1 MKKLFLSVAFA
12 LCAVCSY
19 SSDWANLEF
28 YREANDS
35 VMKLDSSHREIVLLG
50 NSITYN
56 WACYHGSFL
65 EENHMIGRGISGQTT
80 THFLARFRQDVLN
93 LKPKTVVILGGTNDI
108 AENAGEYNEELTMNN
123 IQSMVELAKANGI
136 RPVLCTVLPVTQYW
150 WNKDV
155 PNVQDKIDSLNR
167 RIAAY
172 AKENDILLVDY
183 FTPLAMPD
191 RTMNPKYADDGV
203 HPNLAGYAVMEKLLL
218 TVLSSL

>member
-1 MKKLFLSVAFA
+1 MKRFLFFA
-12 LCAVCSY
+12 ALALLAVDGYCH
-19 SSDWANLEF
+19 DWANLAC
-28 YREANDS
+28 YRVANDS
-35 VMKLDSSHREIVLLG
+35 VMQLDASRREIVLLG

-56 WACYHGSFL
+56 WARDHREFL
-65 EENHMIGRGISGQTT
+65 EENHMVGRGISGQTT

-93 LKPKTVVILGGTNDI
+93 LKPQTVVILGGTNDI
-108 AENAGEYNEELTMNN
+108 AENAGEYNEDLTMSN
-123 IQSMVELAKANGI
+123 IQSMVELAQANGI

-172 AKENDILLVDY
+172 AKENKIPLVDY
-183 FTPLAMPD
+183 FTLMAMPD
-191 RTMNPKYADDGV
+191 RTMNPKYAEDGV

-218 TVLSSL
+218 EALGK

>member
-1 MKKLFLSVAFA
+1 MKRFLFFAALALLSVDGY
-12 LCAVCSY
+12 CH
-19 SSDWANLEF
+19 DWANLAC

-35 VMKLDSSHREIVLLG
+35 VMQLDASQREIVLLG

-56 WACYHGSFL
+56 WARDHREFL
-65 EENHMIGRGISGQTT
+65 EENHMVGRGISGQTT

-93 LKPKTVVILGGTNDI
+93 LKPQTVVVLGGTNDI
-108 AENAGEYNEELTMNN
+108 AENAGEYNEDLTMSN
-123 IQSMVELAKANGI
+123 IQSMVELARANGI

-167 RIAAY
+167 RITVY
-172 AKENDILLVDY
+172 AKENKIPLVDY
-183 FTPLAMPD
+183 FTPMAMPD
-191 RTMNPKYADDGV
+191 RTMNPKYAEDGV

-218 TVLSSL
+218 EVLGK